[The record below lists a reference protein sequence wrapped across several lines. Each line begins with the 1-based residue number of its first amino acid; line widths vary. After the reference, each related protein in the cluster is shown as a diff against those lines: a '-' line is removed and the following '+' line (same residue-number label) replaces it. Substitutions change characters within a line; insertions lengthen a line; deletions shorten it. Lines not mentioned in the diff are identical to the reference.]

1 MKKIL
6 ILILLT
12 PTLLFSQISSWR
24 NNSGS
29 NHNSNTTPRYN
40 PPQSNRSEWRN
51 SPPKNDQYITTNP
64 KPHYGN
70 GYDGNYG
77 HHNNH
82 YNNHNPYYNRWYYWG
97 APSFGYNYWAPGYYY
112 NNWGYREP
120 YRVYYY
126 ENNRVDTV
134 KGEQTHFSFGIQGT
148 TDNQVGGWITIG
160 NRGYF
165 IMEYSTTN
173 KRDNSTFF
181 QNGTLSQVDFP
192 LVGDLKKLNSFYIGG
207 GKKIKRT
214 GFHVMLGVANEIVR
228 YRGIDNIGYI
238 TFPKYNNSFISAKF
252 GVLHDFKNV
261 TTKIDYE
268 PTLRNLSLGIGVN
281 F

>member
-6 ILILLT
+6 ILIFLI
-12 PTLLFSQISSWR
+12 PTLLFGQISSWR
-24 NNSGS
+24 NNSNTS
-29 NHNSNTTPRYN
+29 PNYNSRTTPNYN
-40 PPQSNRSEWRN
+40 SQQNNRSEWRN
-51 SPPKNDQYITTNP
+51 SSLNRNQTQNNRSDWRNP
-64 KPHYGN
+64 SPRN
-70 GYDGNYG
+70 NNYG
-77 HHNNH
+77 HHY
-82 YNNHNPYYNRWYYWG
+82 YNNYPYFNRWYYWG
-97 APSFGYNYWAPGYYY
+97 APSFGYDYWVPGFYY

-134 KGEQTHFSFGIQGT
+134 KGQQTHFSFGIQGT

-173 KRDNSTFF
+173 KRDNSTYF

-192 LVGDLKKLNSFYIGG
+192 LVGDLKKLNSLYIGG

-228 YRGIDNIGYI
+228 YRGIDDIGYI

-252 GVLHDFKNV
+252 GVLHDFKNI

-268 PTLRNLSLGIGVN
+268 PTLKNLSLGIGVN